1 MASRGPRPFLEDPRR
16 NVLAIVIYM
25 ALVFAVSPLL
35 GADWTSPGDFNP
47 PTQAVYHAIMIPMT
61 LLLAILAAELLGL
74 PRWARLTANYMTY
87 PTLALTFIGNAVL
100 QNYYPSSLA
109 NYAVQG
115 VRDVLLYAV
124 AVVMLVAMI
133 YKAATDRAWLRR
145 MWAPWLLLMAAGV
158 SIALAPVYGIVSLMP
173 QTWGIPWIASTV
185 KAVGNQTFVSD
196 LITSHSH
203 QMLPAV
209 GDAIVAL
216 TAVYF
221 GFESL
226 RGRLRWTATIG
237 MLIGVA
243 SVVGFT
249 YLYWIS
255 GMGTYSIPTI
265 APFGPQ
271 GVNGLALDD
280 FTTGLSGW
288 GALLVLG
295 ALYAGPLAVMARR
308 GEDDERLYRIAT
320 LMTWVA
326 AVAILVGIGYFIEF
340 NEAFYGFG
348 SPGTPPSGG
357 PGYTYDD
364 AFMKAHLVTAFTLI
378 PVMVASMLA
387 IDYVLPRGVRTKR
400 YIAYLALAS
409 LVLAYL
415 GTQFYT
421 MTAIPTLLKVAEV
434 VMGITIVA
442 NAFAPLYSRPSTQ
455 GGG

>member
-1 MASRGPRPFLEDPRR
+1 MASRGAGSLLEDPRR
-16 NVLAIVIYM
+16 NLLAIVIYV

-35 GADWTSPGDFNP
+35 GADWVSPGDFDP
-47 PTQAVYHAIMIPMT
+47 STQAVYHAIMIPLT
-61 LLLAILAAELLGL
+61 LLLAILAAELLDL

-87 PTLALTFIGNAVL
+87 PTLVLTFVGNAVL
-100 QNYYPSSLA
+100 QNYYPSSMA
-109 NYAVQG
+109 NYAVQA
-115 VRDVLLYAV
+115 VRDVLLFAV
-124 AVVMLVAMI
+124 AVAVLVGGI
-133 YKAATDRAWLRR
+133 YKAIADRAWLRR
-145 MWAPWLLLMAAGV
+145 MWAPWLLLLVAGV
-158 SIALAPVYGIVSLMP
+158 SIVLAPVYGIVSLMP
-173 QTWGIPWIASTV
+173 QTWSVPFIASTV
-185 KAVGNQTFVSD
+185 QAVGNQTFVGD
-196 LITSHSH
+196 LVTSHSH

-221 GFESL
+221 GFEAL
-226 RGRLRWTATIG
+226 RGRLRWAAIIG
-237 MLIGVA
+237 LLIGVA

-249 YLYWIS
+249 YLYWAS
-255 GMGTYSIPTI
+255 GMGTYSIPTM

-280 FTTGLSGW
+280 FTSGLSGW
-288 GALLVLG
+288 GAMIVLA

-348 SPGTPPSGG
+348 SPGTPPTGG
-357 PGYTYDD
+357 PGYIYDD

-378 PVMVASMLA
+378 PIMAASMLA
-387 IDYVLPRGVRTKR
+387 VDYVLPQGVRAKR
-400 YIAYLALAS
+400 YIAYLTLAS
-409 LVLAYL
+409 LILAFL

-421 MTAIPTLLKVAEV
+421 MTAIPTLLEAAEA
-434 VMGITIVA
+434 VMGVTIIA
-442 NAFAPLYSRPSTQ
+442 NAFAPLYSRPAAPVRA
-455 GGG
+455 